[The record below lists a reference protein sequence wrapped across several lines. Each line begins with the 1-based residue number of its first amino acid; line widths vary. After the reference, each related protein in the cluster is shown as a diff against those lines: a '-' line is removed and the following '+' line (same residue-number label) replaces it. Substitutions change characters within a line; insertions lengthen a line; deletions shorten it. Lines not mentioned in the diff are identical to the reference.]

1 MRIFKETL
9 FCRAGI
15 PALLLAIAVVGCQP
29 GGPDAKN
36 AKGEFGKEAKRPPL
50 IIPVEVASPTR
61 GDMSSYFDTSTRIE
75 AERRVDVSSK
85 GSARCIALLVDEGDT
100 VSQGDILAELERAE
114 AQALY
119 DQSSIQVRQNETSY
133 ALAKRQHDEGLG
145 TKMDMD
151 NAKYTHEQ
159 SLATLES
166 QRLALENLTIRAPI
180 DGVITTRVIHLG
192 MLVSVGES
200 VFSIMDPSSFILTI
214 SPPEKELSRLKI
226 GQTAEVRVDA
236 IPGRLF
242 SASIRRINPS
252 VDPVTGTIKVVLDFD
267 EELDGELRESAF
279 SRVKL
284 VMSTRKN
291 VILIPK
297 EAIVEEN
304 GKQYVFVL
312 EETDGETV
320 TIGGKSSDLGA
331 SDSKK
336 EVEASEKGDEED
348 AKPDS
353 TEVPVYVAKRV
364 SIQTALEDATR
375 IQVFAGLE
383 ESALMVTNGQHSL
396 KDGAKVRI
404 SSVQQEISRL
414 EGMSADDLLEVA
426 KKKRSESGEDVESGG
441 KGGGGLFV
449 E

>member
-9 FCRAGI
+9 LRRAGI
-15 PALLLAIAVVGCQP
+15 PALLLAIAVAGCQP

-36 AKGEFGKEAKRPPL
+36 AEGKMGEEAKRPPL

-61 GDMSSYFDTSTRIE
+61 GDMSAYFETSTRVE

-85 GSARCIALLVDEGDT
+85 GSSRCVALFVDEGDT
-100 VSQGDILAELERAE
+100 VSEGDILAELEKAE
-114 AQALY
+114 AQALF
-119 DQSSIQVRQNETSY
+119 DQSSVQVRQNETTF
-133 ALAKRQHDEGLG
+133 ALAMRQHDEGLG

-151 NAKYTHEQ
+151 NARYGLEQ
-159 SLATLES
+159 SRATLES
-166 QRLALENLTIRAPI
+166 QKLALDNLTIRAPI
-180 DGVITTRVIHLG
+180 DGVITTRVIQQG

-200 VFSIMDPSSFILTI
+200 VFSIMDPSSYILTI
-214 SPPEKELSRLKI
+214 SPPEKELSRLKV
-226 GQTAEVRVDA
+226 GQTAEVQVDA
-236 IPGRLF
+236 LPGRTF
-242 SASIRRINPS
+242 KASIRRINPS

-267 EELDGELRESAF
+267 EELDGKLRESAF

-320 TIGGKSSDLGA
+320 SVGGKSSNLDTSGNL
-331 SDSKK
+331 K
-336 EVEASEKGDEED
+336 EVEASEKGVEED
-348 AKPDS
+348 AKPES
-353 TEVPVYVAKRV
+353 SEVPVYIAKRV

-404 SSVQQEISRL
+404 SSVQQEVSRL
-414 EGMSADDLLEVA
+414 EGMSADELLEAA
-426 KKKRSESGEDVESGG
+426 KKKRSDSGEEGES
-441 KGGGGLFV
+441 KGGGGVGSFV